1 MSILKNIIKIAKGDY
16 DVLVE
21 QGSITKGGVVYTYDP
36 DETLYMVD
44 DGLSDDY
51 VVLGGGS
58 GVLLDKFGMRT
69 EINDL
74 TSRITNETS
83 ARKNKDTELSNSI
96 STLSTTVAI
105 KKYPAVTDGYYYGL
119 MDSDEEPN
127 KVTEG
132 TDAKG
137 AVALGCNN
145 TIGDRYT
152 FVAGSSNTVSGNSA
166 VAVGQKNT
174 ASGIMSFASGLS
186 NTASGMYSAAIGY
199 GNIVS
204 GKASVTVGYKNT
216 VTSNST
222 FAEGNGN
229 IGCGTSAHVEGS
241 HNIAYGGS
249 SHAGGESTAAIGYA
263 SVTYGGAWGMN
274 IYLTGDANAT
284 TYTYT
289 VSSEDANIANYYL
302 IIGNGLYIN
311 TSPYTAAYITAVDT
325 ANKVITLS
333 RTLNSSAALSS
344 QACWLYCTV
353 AKGDYSFAMRGLS
366 QGASSWT
373 VNRGGH
379 AIGNYSFVGGNCN
392 IANNSSEVAF
402 GSYNLSNTGT
412 KASAFTLG
420 RGTGD
425 TDRKNI
431 FEITT
436 DGSVYA
442 LGLGS
447 YTGTNPT
454 GSKSIQEVVGEINTT
469 LAGKANTSHT
479 HSKSQIT
486 DFPSSMPASDVYA
499 WAKASTKPSYTAG
512 EVGAVASSLV
522 GAKNGVASLDANGKV
537 PTSQLPSYV
546 DDVLEYSSKSG
557 FPTTGETGKIYVATD
572 TNLTYRWSGSAY
584 VEISP
589 SLALGET
596 SSTAYAGDKGKVAYV
611 HSQIT
616 SGNPH
621 GVTKAMLG
629 LGNVDNTADSAKS
642 VKYAASA
649 GSCTGNAATATKAST
664 IVTKVETT
672 NINRPVFFAYNA
684 DTSRVVYDTD
694 FQYNPS
700 SNTIILGT
708 GTLSPTSYSG
718 KAATA
723 GTAEALKSSVNIN
736 GTSFN
741 GASSITTSNWGTA
754 RNIYIADSSATNKGA
769 AVSVNGSGEAT
780 LKLPATIKATITG
793 NATTA
798 TTLQTGRTIAAGTA
812 VTSEATSFNGSTNII
827 IPINSVKEAYLDWGG
842 RNLTGYIS
850 PIDAAMSSA
859 HSANRAQFCNP
870 AGVTVEYSTD
880 GGTTWTDYGLG
891 DVYKI
896 GLLSDLGS
904 SICIGKKS
912 SATASNPATVNDKVR
927 VTLNAT
933 SMGVYT
939 KLRKVLINVSTDG
952 ATGSNVT
959 VERSMKGSET
969 TWETIYSNFPVS
981 GWSGWNSIDVQGYA
995 FGGGTSQTGNIA
1007 NLRFTFSITGVS
1019 SSYGSNL
1026 AIYNLLLFGETN
1038 WNFPSQMAR
1047 SGHLYSYDASQNA
1060 TFPAALTSTGAFT
1073 LAGTKISTACIKFS
1087 RNGANY
1093 ILTGGGSG
1101 SALYICT
1108 ANKSAG
1114 SASAD
1119 LAVKNTV
1126 VSPGI
1131 NAYSS
1136 LGSSSIRWKNVYAQ
1150 VGDYSSSVTAL
1161 SFVKSSGTASQF
1173 LMADG
1178 SVTTTKNLTAST
1190 NIGWSSTTA
1199 DALLVPTMNT
1209 LAFWNGAYNANGA
1222 SNLAYCDK
1230 GRFGTFAT
1238 KSSLAFSELT
1248 DISGVITTN
1257 GGELCGDL
1265 CILSNSCNLVFTSNG
1280 SYESEIQVCNSSTEG
1295 TSGILSITDGMTSSY
1310 VEVDF
1315 RSDAPFI
1322 DFDGLAN
1329 VGPYYADADGDEI
1342 YGYQISFPTYKV
1354 SSTTK
1359 RNFKSYIEC
1368 NQITTSVPKIYLEYE
1383 WTEDNGKSWN
1393 TEKRTVF
1400 TDEGGTINGD
1410 VHIEYYEGTNHRLT
1424 VAGTIYSKTGIY
1436 TAGYV
1441 SAKGQD
1447 TSSDISLKKDLAPIT
1462 NALDYVL
1469 DTKYWRFKWK
1479 DSDEYCVGIV
1489 AQEELGREYGFL
1501 VRKHQEQDTYSY
1513 DYAASTALLGTAIQE
1528 EDKKV
1533 EELKARIEQ
1542 LENEI
1547 KTLKYGN

>member
-44 DGLSDDY
+44 DGLDANY
-51 VVLGGGS
+51 VCLGDGTGK
-58 GVLLDKFGMRT
+58 LLSQFAMVT
-69 EINDL
+69 TTNDL
-74 TSRITNETS
+74 SSRITNETS
-83 ARKNKDTELSNSI
+83 ARRNKDTELSNSI
-96 STLSTTVAI
+96 STLSTTV
-105 KKYPAVTDGYYYGL
+105 
-119 MDSDEEPN
+119 
-127 KVTEG
+127 
-132 TDAKG
+132 
-137 AVALGCNN
+137 
-145 TIGDRYT
+145 
-152 FVAGSSNTVSGNSA
+152 
-166 VAVGQKNT
+166 
-174 ASGIMSFASGLS
+174 
-186 NTASGMYSAAIGY
+186 
-199 GNIVS
+199 
-204 GKASVTVGYKNT
+204 
-216 VTSNST
+216 
-222 FAEGNGN
+222 
-229 IGCGTSAHVEGS
+229 
-241 HNIAYGGS
+241 
-249 SHAGGESTAAIGYA
+249 
-263 SVTYGGAWGMN
+263 
-274 IYLTGDANAT
+274 
-284 TYTYT
+284 
-289 VSSEDANIANYYL
+289 
-302 IIGNGLYIN
+302 
-311 TSPYTAAYITAVDT
+311 DT
-325 ANKVITLS
+325 A
-333 RTLNSSAALSS
+333 
-344 QACWLYCTV
+344 
-353 AKGDYSFAMRGLS
+353 
-366 QGASSWT
+366 
-373 VNRGGH
+373 
-379 AIGNYSFVGGNCN
+379 
-392 IANNSSEVAF
+392 
-402 GSYNLSNTGT
+402 
-412 KASAFTLG
+412 
-420 RGTGD
+420 
-425 TDRKNI
+425 
-431 FEITT
+431 
-436 DGSVYA
+436 
-442 LGLGS
+442 
-447 YTGTNPT
+447 
-454 GSKSIQEVVGEINTT
+454 

-512 EVGAVASSLV
+512 EVGAVASSLI
-522 GAKNGVASLDANGKV
+522 GTKNGVASLDANGKV

-629 LGNVDNTADSAKS
+629 LGNVNNTADSAKS
-642 VKYAASA
+642 VKYATSA

-664 IVTKVETT
+664 IVTEVGTT

-754 RNIYIADSSATNKGA
+754 RNIYIADSSVTNKGA

-798 TTLQTGRTIAAGTA
+798 TTLQTGRTIAVGTA
-812 VTSEATSFNGSTNII
+812 VTSTATSFNGSANIT

-850 PIDAAMSSA
+850 PIDAAMSSV
-859 HSANRAQFCNP
+859 HSANKAQFCNP

-904 SICIGKKS
+904 GGIYIGKKS
-912 SATASNPATVNDKVR
+912 SATASNPATVNDKLR
-927 VTLNAT
+927 ITLNAT
-933 SMGVYT
+933 SMGIYT
-939 KLRKVLINVSTDG
+939 RLRKVLINVSTNG

-969 TWETIYSNFPVS
+969 TWKTMYSNFHVS
-981 GWSGWNSIDVQGYA
+981 GWSGWNSIDMQGYA

-1007 NLRFTFSITGVS
+1007 NLRFTFGITGVS

-1026 AIYNLLLFGETN
+1026 PVYNLLLFGDTN

-1073 LAGTKISTACIKFS
+1073 LAGTDLSTACIKFS

-1093 ILTGGGSG
+1093 ILTGGGSS

-1108 ANKSAG
+1108 ANRSAG
-1114 SASAD
+1114 SANAD
-1119 LAVKNTV
+1119 LAVSNTV
-1126 VSPGI
+1126 VSPGT

-1150 VGDYSSSVTAL
+1150 VGNYSGSVTAS

-1178 SVTTTKNLTAST
+1178 SVTTKKNLTTST

-1248 DISGVITTN
+1248 DISDVITTD
-1257 GGELCGDL
+1257 GGELWGDL
-1265 CILSNSCNLVFTSNG
+1265 CIVSSYCDLVFASND
-1280 SYESEIQVCNSSTEG
+1280 SYESEIQVCNSSTDG
-1295 TSGILSITDGMTSSY
+1295 TSGILSITDGMTGSY
-1310 VEVDF
+1310 VEIDF

-1322 DFDGLAN
+1322 DFNGLAN
-1329 VGPYYADADGDEI
+1329 VGSYYDDIDGNEI
-1342 YGYQISFPTYKV
+1342 YDYRISFPTYRV
-1354 SSTTK
+1354 SSTEK
-1359 RNFKSYIEC
+1359 RNFKSYVEC
-1368 NQITTSVPKIYLEYE
+1368 NQIETSVPKIYLEYE
-1383 WTEDNGKSWN
+1383 WTEDNGESWN
-1393 TEKRTVF
+1393 TETRTVF

-1410 VHIEYYEGTNHRLT
+1410 VHIDYYEGTNHRLT

-1479 DSDEYCVGIV
+1479 DSDEDCIGIV

-1501 VRKHQEQDTYSY
+1501 VRKHQDQDTYSY

>member
-44 DGLSDDY
+44 DGLDANY
-51 VVLGGGS
+51 VCLGDGTGK
-58 GVLLDKFGMRT
+58 LLSQFAMVT
-69 EINDL
+69 TTNDL
-74 TSRITNETS
+74 SSRITNETS
-83 ARKNKDTELSNSI
+83 ARRNKDTELSNSI
-96 STLSTTVAI
+96 STLSTTV
-105 KKYPAVTDGYYYGL
+105 
-119 MDSDEEPN
+119 
-127 KVTEG
+127 
-132 TDAKG
+132 
-137 AVALGCNN
+137 
-145 TIGDRYT
+145 
-152 FVAGSSNTVSGNSA
+152 
-166 VAVGQKNT
+166 
-174 ASGIMSFASGLS
+174 
-186 NTASGMYSAAIGY
+186 
-199 GNIVS
+199 
-204 GKASVTVGYKNT
+204 
-216 VTSNST
+216 
-222 FAEGNGN
+222 
-229 IGCGTSAHVEGS
+229 
-241 HNIAYGGS
+241 
-249 SHAGGESTAAIGYA
+249 
-263 SVTYGGAWGMN
+263 
-274 IYLTGDANAT
+274 
-284 TYTYT
+284 
-289 VSSEDANIANYYL
+289 
-302 IIGNGLYIN
+302 
-311 TSPYTAAYITAVDT
+311 DT
-325 ANKVITLS
+325 A
-333 RTLNSSAALSS
+333 
-344 QACWLYCTV
+344 
-353 AKGDYSFAMRGLS
+353 
-366 QGASSWT
+366 
-373 VNRGGH
+373 
-379 AIGNYSFVGGNCN
+379 
-392 IANNSSEVAF
+392 
-402 GSYNLSNTGT
+402 
-412 KASAFTLG
+412 
-420 RGTGD
+420 
-425 TDRKNI
+425 
-431 FEITT
+431 
-436 DGSVYA
+436 
-442 LGLGS
+442 
-447 YTGTNPT
+447 
-454 GSKSIQEVVGEINTT
+454 

-512 EVGAVASSLV
+512 EVGAVASSLI
-522 GAKNGVASLDANGKV
+522 GTKNGVASLDANGKV

-629 LGNVDNTADSAKS
+629 LGNVNNTADSAKS
-642 VKYAASA
+642 VKYATSA

-664 IVTKVETT
+664 IVTEVGTT

-754 RNIYIADSSATNKGA
+754 RNIYIADSSVTNKGA

-798 TTLQTGRTIAAGTA
+798 TTLQTGRTIAVGTA
-812 VTSEATSFNGSTNII
+812 VTSTATSFNGSANIT

-850 PIDAAMSSA
+850 PTDAAMSSV
-859 HSANRAQFCNP
+859 HSANKAQFCNP

-904 SICIGKKS
+904 GGIYIGKKS
-912 SATASNPATVNDKVR
+912 SATASNPATVNDKLR
-927 VTLNAT
+927 ITLNAT
-933 SMGVYT
+933 SMGIYT
-939 KLRKVLINVSTDG
+939 RLRKVLINVSTNG

-959 VERSMKGSET
+959 VERSMKGSGT
-969 TWETIYSNFPVS
+969 TWKTMYSNFPVS
-981 GWSGWNSIDVQGYA
+981 GWSGWNSIDMQGYA

-1007 NLRFTFSITGVS
+1007 NLRFTFGITGVS

-1026 AIYNLLLFGETN
+1026 PVYNLLLFGDTN

-1073 LAGTKISTACIKFS
+1073 LAGTDLSTACIKFS

-1093 ILTGGGSG
+1093 ILTDGGSS

-1114 SASAD
+1114 LANAD
-1119 LAVKNTV
+1119 LAINNTV
-1126 VSPGI
+1126 VSPGT

-1136 LGSSSIRWKNVYAQ
+1136 LGSSSIRWKSVYAQ
-1150 VGDYSSSVTAL
+1150 VGNYSGSVTAS

-1178 SVTTTKNLTAST
+1178 SVTTKKNLTTST

-1248 DISGVITTN
+1248 GKPTTAAGYGITDVVELSEEGFVSTELYIATLN
-1257 GGELCGDL
+1257 ASLVFLYDDESSQRLVSVDSDADKDYDEDTLRITFNANSRSHGDMLLIHSYGE
-1265 CILSNSCNLVFTSNG
+1265 SNSYPRVEYS
-1280 SYESEIQVCNSSTEG
+1280 SNSSAG
-1295 TSGILSITDGMTSSY
+1295 SI
-1310 VEVDF
+1310 F
-1315 RSDAPFI
+1315 
-1322 DFDGLAN
+1322 
-1329 VGPYYADADGDEI
+1329 VGPYYDDIDGNEI
-1342 YGYQISFPTYKV
+1342 YGYQISFPTYRV
-1354 SSTTK
+1354 SSTEE
-1359 RNFKSYIEC
+1359 REFKTYIEC
-1368 NQITTSVPKIYLEYE
+1368 NQIETSVPKIYLEYS
-1383 WTEDNGKSWN
+1383 WTEDNDESWN

-1410 VHIEYYEGTNHRLT
+1410 VHIDYYEGTNHRLT

-1479 DSDEYCVGIV
+1479 DSDEDCIGIV

-1501 VRKHQEQDTYSY
+1501 VRKHQDQDTYSY